1 MRREMKLEELK
12 VSIAKMGEGELREFI
27 LENRRA
33 QTRYKETMA
42 IASTKRVSIV
52 PTSGRSKEELLQATL
67 KNIDPEIIKKI
78 LKDKGII

>member
-1 MRREMKLEELK
+1 MKIEQFKTDL
-12 VSIAKMGEGELREFI
+12 SKMSEDELREFI

-42 IASTKRVSIV
+42 VAKPKRMSVV

-67 KNIDPEIIKKI
+67 KNIDPEVLQKI

>member
-1 MRREMKLEELK
+1 MKLDQLEI
-12 VSIAKMGEGELREFI
+12 SISKMSTDELREFI

-42 IASTKRVSIV
+42 VAKPKRMSVV

-67 KNIDPEIIKKI
+67 KNIDPEVLQKI

>member
-1 MRREMKLEELK
+1 MKLDQLK
-12 VSIAKMGEGELREFI
+12 ISIAKMSEDELREFI

-42 IASTKRVSIV
+42 IASPKRASIV
-52 PTSGRSKEELLQATL
+52 PTAGRSKEELLQATL

-78 LKDKGII
+78 LKDKGIL

>member
-1 MRREMKLEELK
+1 MKLDELK
-12 VSIAKMGEGELREFI
+12 ISIAKMGEDELREFI

-42 IASTKRVSIV
+42 PKRASIV